1 MEERLVMD
9 EKKKVMPKE
18 IEEKEVEVTEFIEP
32 IKEEPV
38 SNKSFAKVVANDVPI
53 KSVITIRP
61 GKTVAVLSFG
71 AILSVMRDDNV
82 PEGWAKV
89 DFNGITGF
97 IQKRYI
103 SEQK

>member
-1 MEERLVMD
+1 MD
-9 EKKKVMPKE
+9 EKKKFVVKKDA
-18 IEEKEVEVTEFIEP
+18 EKEAYHAVEAKDLDEP
-32 IKEEPV
+32 IKEESIPE
-38 SNKSFAKVVANDVPI
+38 NKSFAKVVVNDAPI

-71 AILSVMRDDNV
+71 NIVSVIRDDSI

-89 DFNGITGF
+89 DFNGLTGF